1 MPTETERKYLVSA
14 DDPRWRAEVRE
25 TRTLRQGYLS
35 PDPACEIRIRVI
47 DDTAAYLTVKGPR
60 DGPTRAEYEYP
71 VPVADALELLGL
83 CGPRVLVKHRHTLPD
98 DWIVERVQHPRTRA
112 WRVAEIEWQGDARTL
127 VDDAHL
133 GGEQVHRQGQGGGGD
148 HDSDQDQAEQL
159 LLAGEGVDV
168 EDVSGGDADQGAER
182 RAEARVEQGV
192 GVPAEVDAVAGGG
205 RVRRGSCRG

>member
-98 DWIVERVQHPRTRA
+98 DWIVDEYAPPHA
-112 WRVAEIEWQGDARTL
+112 GLAVAEIEWQGDPATPPPRPPW
-127 VDDAHL
+127 
-133 GGEQVHRQGQGGGGD
+133 
-148 HDSDQDQAEQL
+148 
-159 LLAGEGVDV
+159 AGEDIT
-168 EDVSGGDADQGAER
+168 GD
-182 RAEARVEQGV
+182 RAYSNATLTTF
-192 GVPAEVDAVAGGG
+192 P
-205 RVRRGSCRG
+205 SP